1 MFVDTPSWIM
11 IINYNNYDF
20 FATRHQRRMLLKLHE
35 ETKQLVRQQLSLR
48 SFKKIVTE
56 NSIDET

>member
-1 MFVDTPSWIM
+1 
-11 IINYNNYDF
+11 
-20 FATRHQRRMLLKLHE
+20 MLLKLHE
-35 ETKQLVRQQLSLR
+35 ETKQLVHQQLSLR